1 MRARV
6 SSVRLRPLAP
16 PHQSDRPLALPHL
29 AVPDVSW
36 VDWAALRAAGFEG
49 CVFDKDNTLTEPYAL
64 ALHPAARGGLAT
76 CLRAFGGRVVLY
88 SNSAG
93 LQQFDPDGSEAAALE
108 EALGVPVLRHREKK
122 PAGGG
127 EDMEAHFG

>member
-49 CVFDKDNTLTEPYAL
+49 CVFDKDNTVTAPNSLEVFPSL
-64 ALHPAARGGLAT
+64 AVCTL
-76 CLRAFGGRVVLY
+76 
-88 SNSAG
+88 
-93 LQQFDPDGSEAAALE
+93 LQ
-108 EALGVPVLRHREKK
+108 RYT
-122 PAGGG
+122 
-127 EDMEAHFG
+127 